1 MELFKMQFGFSKKIK
16 DKKGGDSKWNHV
28 KKALIRTSSEPTGVK
43 STQEYDHQD
52 VRTRTNTMGEESV
65 KIQYVTNKAIEE
77 NTIKLQQ
84 MSADIRTKT
93 VQITELLTTVG
104 VKTSTNQGLRAN
116 IRDRDQ
122 KIVELEVSKII
133 SKTNA

>member
-1 MELFKMQFGFSKKIK
+1 MFF
-16 DKKGGDSKWNHV
+16 
-28 KKALIRTSSEPTGVK
+28 
-43 STQEYDHQD
+43 
-52 VRTRTNTMGEESV
+52 
-65 KIQYVTNKAIEE
+65 
-77 NTIKLQQ
+77 
-84 MSADIRTKT
+84 RTKT

-104 VKTSTNQGLRAN
+104 VKTTTNQGLRAN